1 MVFNKLYIKLTSE
14 IRYWVYDPSADSEGL
29 LNKFVTAVDPPY
41 CHCEIQTADGMACS
55 IHMNS
60 TIHLKQR
67 KFTNEGYTCIR
78 IPCTHSQSM
87 LARSKMQELYDQTL
101 RFSLRGM
108 LLAHYNVDGC
118 ASGHTFCSKIAAD
131 VLRSAGIIT
140 TDETLSPS
148 GLYNT
153 ILKTIGSRVMVFSRK
168 KEILPVVSS
177 SIVIDAIDW
186 RM

>member
-1 MVFNKLYIKLTSE
+1 MT
-14 IRYWVYDPSADSEGL
+14 
-29 LNKFVTAVDPPY
+29 TVDPPY
-41 CHCEIQTADGMACS
+41 CHCEIQTIDGMACS

-67 KFTNEGYTCIR
+67 KFTNEGYTCVR
-78 IPCTHSQSM
+78 IPCTHTQSVI
-87 LARSKMQELYDQTL
+87 ARSKMQELSDQQL
-101 RFSLRGM
+101 QFSLRGM

-118 ASGHTFCSKIAAD
+118 APGHTFCSKIAAD

-140 TDETLSPS
+140 TDAILSPS

-153 ILKTIGSRVMVFSRK
+153 ILKTMGSRVIVFSRK
-168 KEILPVVSS
+168 QELPHVVSS
-177 SIVIDAIDW
+177 GVVIDAIDW